1 MIKVEDGRDGGNPEF
16 DGDVQD
22 QYQDEVNAFRIIYL
36 CKFDQIPSDLIILI
50 CFNEKGFPY
59 DASAPLEH
67 VSGGG

>member
-1 MIKVEDGRDGGNPEF
+1 M
-16 DGDVQD
+16 
-22 QYQDEVNAFRIIYL
+22 DETEATLSLMGTSKTSTRMRLMLLELYL
-36 CKFDQIPSDLIILI
+36 CKFDQMPSDLIILI